1 MYDLLHRRLPFGKL
15 PGDAV
20 SEHPVGVLAL
30 VRPMQL
36 TNPICVW
43 MEHWADPANMIRCI
57 LKSQPDYTLV

>member
-15 PGDAV
+15 SGDAG

-36 TNPICVW
+36 TTPICVW
-43 MEHWADPANMIRCI
+43 MEHWADPANMIRCM
-57 LKSQPDYTLV
+57 